1 MTSLELLN
9 LITNGG
15 PMAILAVAIWAL
27 LTGRLVPRWTHEAAL
42 AQKEAELAE
51 VTRREAELWQLLKR
65 TAGWVDAAA
74 IVAERATTVAT
85 QAASVASVAAGG
97 KAQTRGPNWIDTE
110 AHTRRPYRRR
120 ATDPPP

>member
-1 MTSLELLN
+1 MTTLELLN

-74 IVAERATTVAT
+74 IVAAQATHVAT
-85 QAASVASVAAGG
+85 EAASVAAATRPP
-97 KAQTRGPNWIDTE
+97 TRGGTWVDTE

-120 ATDPPP
+120 ATDPDP

>member
-1 MTSLELLN
+1 MTSLELVN

-15 PMAILAVAIWAL
+15 PMAILGVAIWAL

-51 VTRREAELWQLLKR
+51 VVRREAELWQLLKR

-74 IVAERATTVAT
+74 IVAERATHVAT
-85 QAASVASVAAGG
+85 QAAAVAVETRPG
-97 KAQTRGPNWIDTE
+97 TRGANWADTE
-110 AHTRRPYRRR
+110 THTRRPYRRR